1 MTTRQPVLILT
12 YVYPPDSEIGAWRAY
27 RFSKY
32 LSRLGHPV
40 QVLSSTTGTKPEEQ
54 GNIFRIPGKIPG
66 DPRKLAIYTDLAL
79 RLMIFYDAGI
89 VWVPGATR
97 YAARWMKETPQPVVI
112 STSPPIH
119 THLAAWWLKKRY
131 GVRWIAD
138 FRDPMRDNL
147 RRKVSRSRHF
157 DPFFERR
164 IIGGADVVI
173 ANTDPV
179 LALWKERYPEFAH
192 KIRVLPNGFDP
203 EDFQTIPALPP
214 RNGKLITHVGSVYA
228 GRDPMYM
235 LRAVHRL
242 IGKGRLAPDQLRI
255 AFYGDMPPSIL
266 SEEIFQRLMETGCVS
281 HDPPQPDK
289 QKSEQIMRDS
299 DVLLMLDFM
308 DRSRLQVPAKVYF
321 YVRTGRAVIACTR
334 LESPTEHI
342 LEKSGIPYVCLHP
355 EDSEEQL
362 DMGVLK
368 AASFPSGYHEPSS
381 WFLDTYDASLQA
393 IPLSKWIEET
403 ADR

>member
-1 MTTRQPVLILT
+1 MTTRRPVLILT

-40 QVLSSTTGTKPEEQ
+40 RVLSSTTGTKSVEQ
-54 GNIFRIPGKIPG
+54 DNIFRIPGKIPG

-79 RLMIFYDAGI
+79 RLMFFYDAGI
-89 VWVPGATR
+89 VWVPGAAR

-119 THLAAWWLKKRY
+119 THLVAWWLKKRY

-147 RRKVSRSRHF
+147 SRKASRSRHF

-164 IIGGADVVI
+164 IIGGADVVV

-203 EDFQTIPALPP
+203 EDFQAIPAPP
-214 RNGKLITHVGSVYA
+214 ARDSKLITHVGSVYA

-242 IGKGRLAPDQLRI
+242 IEKGGLAPDRLHI

-266 SEEIFQRLMETGCVS
+266 SEETFQRLLETGCVS
-281 HDPPQPDK
+281 HNPARPDK
-289 QKSEQIMRDS
+289 QRSEQIMRDS
-299 DVLLMLDFM
+299 DVLLVLDVM
-308 DRSRLQVPAKVYF
+308 EKNPLHVPAKVYF
-321 YVRTGRAVIACTR
+321 YVRTGRAIVAFTR
-334 LESPTEHI
+334 KDSPTEHI
-342 LEKSGIPYVCLHP
+342 LKESGVPYVCLHP

-362 DMGVLK
+362 EAGVLQ
-368 AASFPSGYHEPSS
+368 AVSFPSGLHKPSHV
-381 WFLDTYDASLQA
+381 FLDTYDASRQA
-393 IPLSKWIEET
+393 EILSEWIKG
-403 ADR
+403 